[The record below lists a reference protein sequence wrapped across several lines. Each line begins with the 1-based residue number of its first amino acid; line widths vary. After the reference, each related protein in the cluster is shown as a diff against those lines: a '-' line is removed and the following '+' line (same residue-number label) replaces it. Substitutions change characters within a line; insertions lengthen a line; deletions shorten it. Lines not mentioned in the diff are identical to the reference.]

1 MQVSGMNDSNVA
13 IIGGSTPKEFMLAN
27 TPEFFNILSSSLYS
41 NPILAIVRET
51 LCNAWD
57 ASPNAPKITLRD
69 NLLTIEDDGPGIP
82 DENIVQIYGTYG
94 LSTKT
99 DDSSQTGGFGLGCK
113 SPFAYTDNFEV
124 VSCCNG
130 IQTVYQMTRASESTD
145 GKPAIIKIA
154 SIPTKN
160 HGLKVSIPIKASD
173 TGLFSIAID
182 KVITCSTRDTLFNDV
197 LQEHCPPF
205 EDFIFISNFGKG
217 FNFYGCCIYIKYGEV
232 LYPLKDLGNNSLQY
246 KMSQLVKSI
255 SYCCAYTQVLVI
267 KAKPDSLSVTPSREH
282 LRDTEQNRKVLHGLL
297 SNTWHTLHTG
307 IKSKSLQYEIAH
319 FKSYE
324 MDWYSSNTL
333 HCIVHNNSRLGRENK
348 FFTKDTV
355 YQRLNAF
362 IRVKDFLMDFYAW
375 KLAASPYKNSFL
387 KHAKKYIANETCD
400 SFPWF
405 YKHLLKTM
413 KTTFEKVGLSL
424 SKVTFQYNTFCESK
438 RTFTIADKSARF
450 SVNDVAHFLIP
461 TIYLGTRNTDKLPNG
476 GCAPKYRIFYK
487 TSGSKV
493 ESDQKALES
502 LGYKVVLLDTSKQ
515 IKSKKEDPKLI
526 TFTRLS
532 DISNV
537 YNVTNYA
544 IEDAK
549 KTMAPEAAK
558 SWLMNVKAIFVIN
571 NRGAQTIL
579 SSRSLAA
586 VARIFNDEVIAV
598 SSKRDMKYFQDKFG
612 MIPLEEFVKPKV
624 EEYFQKIKFYYP
636 DEYALKQIIPDEYR
650 SGASSFIECCRKFN
664 NFFNYDFLKH
674 IGHKSLYSSYKDL
687 AENFKINVAASLDPT
702 YKKFLKD
709 LTQNNIKFCSP
720 YADEAFIS
728 KHILVRK

>member
-13 IIGGSTPKEFMLAN
+13 VVGGNTPKEFMLAN

-57 ASPNAPKITLRD
+57 ASLNAPKITLRD
-69 NLLTIEDDGPGIP
+69 DLLTIEDDGPGIP

-130 IQTVYQMTRASESTD
+130 IQTVYQMTRASESTN

-160 HGLKVSIPIKASD
+160 HGLKVTIPVNPND
-173 TGLFSIAID
+173 TGLFSVAID
-182 KVITCSTRDTLFNDV
+182 RVITCSTRDTLFNDV

-205 EDFIFISNFGKG
+205 EDFIFTSNFGKG

-232 LYPLKDLGNNSLQY
+232 LYPLKDLGNNGLQY

-255 SYCCAYTQVLVI
+255 SYCCAFTQVLVI
-267 KAKPDSLSVTPSREH
+267 KAKPDSLSVTPSREQ
-282 LRDTEQNRKVLHGLL
+282 LRDTEQNRKVLHELL

-324 MDWYSSNTL
+324 MDWNSSNTL
-333 HCIVHNNSRLGRENK
+333 HSIVNNNSRLGREDK
-348 FFTKDTV
+348 YFTKDTV

-362 IRVKDFLMDFYAW
+362 IKVKELLMDFYAW
-375 KLAASPYKNSFL
+375 RLAASPFKNSFL
-387 KHAKKYIANETCD
+387 KHAKKHITNEQCD
-400 SFPWF
+400 SFSWF
-405 YKHLLKTM
+405 YKHLFRSM
-413 KTTFEKVGLSL
+413 KANLEKVGLSI
-424 SKVTFQYNTFCESK
+424 SKVTFQYNTFFESK
-438 RTFTIADKSARF
+438 RTFTITDKPARL
-450 SVNDVAHFLIP
+450 SISDVAHFLIP
-461 TIYLGTRNTDKLPNG
+461 IIYLGTRNTDKLPNG
-476 GCAPKYRIFYK
+476 NLAPKFRIFYK
-487 TSGSKV
+487 TTGSKI
-493 ESDQKALES
+493 EGDQKALES

-515 IKSKKEDPKLI
+515 TKPKKEEPKFV

-532 DISNV
+532 DISNIL
-537 YNVTNYA
+537 NVTNYA
-544 IEDAK
+544 VEDARK
-549 KTMAPEAAK
+549 IMAPEEAK
-558 SWLMNVKAIFVIN
+558 SWLVNAKAVFVIN
-571 NRGAQTIL
+571 NRGAQTSL
-579 SSRSLAA
+579 SSLSLAA
-586 VARIFNDEVIAV
+586 VARIFSDEVIAV

-612 MIPLEEFVKPKV
+612 MIPLEEYVKPKV

-636 DEYALKQIIPDEYR
+636 DEYTLRQVIPEEYR
-650 SGASSFIECCRKFN
+650 SGATSFIECCKKFN

-674 IGHKSLYSSYKDL
+674 IGHRSLYSRYKDL
-687 AENFKINVAASLDPT
+687 AENLKIDTPAPLDPT

-720 YADEAFIS
+720 YADEAFIH